1 MLAILEKLDPVRSI
15 VPENILAA
23 MVAMASTAPQGCF
36 VEVGVYQ
43 GGSAQP
49 LMEVAEHQ
57 GRELF
62 LYDTFTGIPF
72 RDPID
77 SHNIGD
83 FADTDFLDVAERL
96 PKAYVIPGV
105 FPSSAITM
113 PGVAFVHLDC
123 DQYRSVGESLDYL
136 IPRMVEGGIIWF
148 DDSPCLEGAR
158 TAARERLGD
167 RLVLHDVGRHYVIL

>member
-1 MLAILEKLDPVRSI
+1 MLAEPERVEPVRSV
-15 VPENILAA
+15 VPENILTA
-23 MVAMASTAPQGCF
+23 MLEMATTSPQGCF

-43 GGSAQP
+43 GGSAQH
-49 LMEVAEHQ
+49 LMSMALCM

-77 SHNIGD
+77 SHVVGD
-83 FADTDFLDVAERL
+83 FSDTDFLDVCERF
-96 PKAYVIPGV
+96 PRAHVIPGI
-105 FPSSAITM
+105 FPSSAVVM
-113 PGVAFVHLDC
+113 PAVAFVHLDC

-136 IPRMVEGGIIWF
+136 LPRMAEGGIIWF
-148 DDSPCLEGAR
+148 DDSPCLDGAR

-167 RLVLHDVGRHYVIL
+167 RLVLHNVGRHYVIL